1 MLNLKILG
9 GICFVEIVGTVGTAL
24 GYSIA
29 VGASVVGTS
38 LLTIYTINLGK
49 EKLQKKIC
57 PECRCEIQKSN
68 RICPECG
75 HLFQKGISEEK
86 LTDFIEKEKE
96 DNMTSNQIDKAF
108 EKVERIS
115 VEDVDAYEDEL
126 AEIFSRKNN

>member
-9 GICFVEIVGTVGTAL
+9 GICFMEIVGTVGAAM
-24 GYSIA
+24 GCGIEA
-29 VGASVVGTS
+29 GASVVGTS
-38 LLTIYTINLGK
+38 LLTIYTIFLGT

-96 DNMTSNQIDKAF
+96 DDMSSVQIDKAF
-108 EKVERIS
+108 EKVEMIS
-115 VEDVDAYEDEL
+115 MENADSYEAEL
-126 AEIFSRKNN
+126 DKIFSGENI

>member
-9 GICFVEIVGTVGTAL
+9 GICFMEIVGTVGAAM
-24 GYSIA
+24 GCGIEA
-29 VGASVVGTS
+29 GASVVGTS
-38 LLTIYTINLGK
+38 LLTIYTIFLGK

-75 HLFQKGISEEK
+75 HLFQ

-96 DNMTSNQIDKAF
+96 DDMSSVQIDKAF
-108 EKVERIS
+108 EKVEMIS
-115 VEDVDAYEDEL
+115 MENADSYEAEL
-126 AEIFSRKNN
+126 DKIFSGENI

>member
-1 MLNLKILG
+1 M
-9 GICFVEIVGTVGTAL
+9 EIVGTVGAAM
-24 GYSIA
+24 GCGIA
-29 VGASVVGTS
+29 EGASVVGTS
-38 LLTIYTINLGK
+38 LLTIYIIFLGK

-96 DNMTSNQIDKAF
+96 DKDDRSSAQIDKAF
-108 EKVERIS
+108 EKVEMIS
-115 VEDVDAYEDEL
+115 MDNVDSYEAEL
-126 AEIFSRKNN
+126 DKIFSGENI

>member
-1 MLNLKILG
+1 MLKLKILG
-9 GICFVEIVGTVGTAL
+9 GICFMEIVGTVGTVM

-96 DNMTSNQIDKAF
+96 DDMSSVQIDKAF
-108 EKVERIS
+108 EKVEMIS
-115 VEDVDAYEDEL
+115 MENADSYEAEL
-126 AEIFSRKNN
+126 DKIFSGENI